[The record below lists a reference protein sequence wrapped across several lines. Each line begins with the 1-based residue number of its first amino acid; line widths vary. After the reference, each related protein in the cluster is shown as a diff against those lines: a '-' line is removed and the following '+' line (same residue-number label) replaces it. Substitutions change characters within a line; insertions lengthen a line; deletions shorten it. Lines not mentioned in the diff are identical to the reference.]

1 MAPHLLSFS
10 ARARQEQEALKVA
23 LANGDGASL
32 KRISERL
39 VHRQG
44 PGALQLL
51 MRKLA
56 SNAEALAFW
65 QQQLLPVDILALE
78 TMPIETMPI
87 ETMPIETIP
96 IESISIETRLV
107 ENMPVQQIAA
117 ECYEEVEEVNEV
129 VESCPPEP
137 MAEKAEKKIEVARR
151 LRGWLP
157 SWNGPLRQAS

>member
-32 KRISERL
+32 KSISERL

-78 TMPIETMPI
+78 T
-87 ETMPIETIP
+87 IP
-96 IESISIETRLV
+96 IETRLV

-117 ECYEEVEEVNEV
+117 EYYEEVKEVKEV

-137 MAEKAEKKIEVARR
+137 IAEKKIEVARR

>member
-32 KRISERL
+32 KSISERL

-78 TMPIETMPI
+78 T
-87 ETMPIETIP
+87 IP
-96 IESISIETRLV
+96 VESISNETRLV

-117 ECYEEVEEVNEV
+117 EYYEEVKEVKEVKEV

-137 MAEKAEKKIEVARR
+137 IAEKKIEVARR

>member
-1 MAPHLLSFS
+1 
-10 ARARQEQEALKVA
+10 
-23 LANGDGASL
+23 
-32 KRISERL
+32 
-39 VHRQG
+39 
-44 PGALQLL
+44 

-78 TMPIETMPI
+78 T
-87 ETMPIETIP
+87 IP

-107 ENMPVQQIAA
+107 ENMPVQQISA
-117 ECYEEVEEVNEV
+117 EYYEEVKEVKEVEEV

-137 MAEKAEKKIEVARR
+137 MAEKKIEVARR

-157 SWNGPLRQAS
+157 SW

>member
-1 MAPHLLSFS
+1 
-10 ARARQEQEALKVA
+10 
-23 LANGDGASL
+23 
-32 KRISERL
+32 
-39 VHRQG
+39 
-44 PGALQLL
+44 

-78 TMPIETMPI
+78 T
-87 ETMPIETIP
+87 IP
-96 IESISIETRLV
+96 VESISIETRLV
-107 ENMPVQQIAA
+107 ENMPVQQISA
-117 ECYEEVEEVNEV
+117 EYYEEVKEVKEAKEVKEV

-137 MAEKAEKKIEVARR
+137 IAEKKIEVARR

>member
-32 KRISERL
+32 KSISERL

-78 TMPIETMPI
+78 T
-87 ETMPIETIP
+87 IP
-96 IESISIETRLV
+96 VESISNETRLV

-117 ECYEEVEEVNEV
+117 EYYEEVKEV

-137 MAEKAEKKIEVARR
+137 IAEKKIEVARR

>member
-32 KRISERL
+32 KSISERL

-78 TMPIETMPI
+78 T
-87 ETMPIETIP
+87 IP
-96 IESISIETRLV
+96 IETRLV
-107 ENMPVQQIAA
+107 ENMPVQQISA
-117 ECYEEVEEVNEV
+117 EYCEEVKEAKEVKEV

-137 MAEKAEKKIEVARR
+137 IAEKKIEVARR

>member
-23 LANGDGASL
+23 LANGDGDSL

-51 MRKLA
+51 IRKLA

-65 QQQLLPVDILALE
+65 QQQLLPV
-78 TMPIETMPI
+78 
-87 ETMPIETIP
+87 
-96 IESISIETRLV
+96 
-107 ENMPVQQIAA
+107 ENMPVQQISA
-117 ECYEEVEEVNEV
+117 EYYEEVKEV

-137 MAEKAEKKIEVARR
+137 IAEKKIEVARR

>member
-32 KRISERL
+32 KSISERL

-56 SNAEALAFW
+56 SNADALAFW
-65 QQQLLPVDILALE
+65 QQQLLPV
-78 TMPIETMPI
+78 
-87 ETMPIETIP
+87 
-96 IESISIETRLV
+96 
-107 ENMPVQQIAA
+107 QQISA
-117 ECYEEVEEVNEV
+117 EYYEEVKEVKEAKEVNEVEEV

-137 MAEKAEKKIEVARR
+137 IAEKKIEVARR

>member
-32 KRISERL
+32 KSISERL

-78 TMPIETMPI
+78 T
-87 ETMPIETIP
+87 IP
-96 IESISIETRLV
+96 VESISNETRLV
-107 ENMPVQQIAA
+107 ENMPVQQISA
-117 ECYEEVEEVNEV
+117 EYYEEVKEVKEVEEV

-137 MAEKAEKKIEVARR
+137 MAEKKIEVARR

>member
-78 TMPIETMPI
+78 T
-87 ETMPIETIP
+87 IP
-96 IESISIETRLV
+96 VESISNETRLV
-107 ENMPVQQIAA
+107 ENMPVQQISA
-117 ECYEEVEEVNEV
+117 EYYEEVKEVKEVEEV

-137 MAEKAEKKIEVARR
+137 MAEKKIEVARR

>member
-32 KRISERL
+32 KSISERL

-78 TMPIETMPI
+78 T
-87 ETMPIETIP
+87 IP
-96 IESISIETRLV
+96 VESISNETRLV

-117 ECYEEVEEVNEV
+117 EYYEEVKEVKEAKEVKEV

-137 MAEKAEKKIEVARR
+137 MAEKKIEVARR

>member
-1 MAPHLLSFS
+1 MAPHLLSLS

-56 SNAEALAFW
+56 NNAEALAFW
-65 QQQLLPVDILALE
+65 QQQLLPV
-78 TMPIETMPI
+78 
-87 ETMPIETIP
+87 
-96 IESISIETRLV
+96 

-117 ECYEEVEEVNEV
+117 EYNEEVEEVKEV

-137 MAEKAEKKIEVARR
+137 IDEKKIEVARR

-157 SWNGPLRQAS
+157 SWNGPMRQAS

>member
-78 TMPIETMPI
+78 TIPIETR
-87 ETMPIETIP
+87 
-96 IESISIETRLV
+96 SV
-107 ENMPVQQIAA
+107 ENMPVQQISA
-117 ECYEEVEEVNEV
+117 EYYEEVKEVKEAKEVKEV

-137 MAEKAEKKIEVARR
+137 IAEKKIEVARR

>member
-32 KRISERL
+32 KSISERL

-65 QQQLLPVDILALE
+65 QQPVWLRLSSAQWLFSSGLPCAW
-78 TMPIETMPI
+78 
-87 ETMPIETIP
+87 
-96 IESISIETRLV
+96 RLH
-107 ENMPVQQIAA
+107 
-117 ECYEEVEEVNEV
+117 
-129 VESCPPEP
+129 S
-137 MAEKAEKKIEVARR
+137 
-151 LRGWLP
+151 
-157 SWNGPLRQAS
+157 

>member
-32 KRISERL
+32 KSISERL

-78 TMPIETMPI
+78 T
-87 ETMPIETIP
+87 IP
-96 IESISIETRLV
+96 IETRLV
-107 ENMPVQQIAA
+107 ENMPVQQISA
-117 ECYEEVEEVNEV
+117 EYCEEVKEVKEV

-137 MAEKAEKKIEVARR
+137 IAEKKIEVARR

>member
-32 KRISERL
+32 KSISERL

-78 TMPIETMPI
+78 TIPV
-87 ETMPIETIP
+87 ETIP
-96 IESISIETRLV
+96 VETRLV
-107 ENMPVQQIAA
+107 ENMPVQQISA
-117 ECYEEVEEVNEV
+117 EYYEEVKEVKEAKEVKEV

-137 MAEKAEKKIEVARR
+137 IVEKKIEVARR

>member
-78 TMPIETMPI
+78 T
-87 ETMPIETIP
+87 IP
-96 IESISIETRLV
+96 IETRLV
-107 ENMPVQQIAA
+107 ENMPVQQISA
-117 ECYEEVEEVNEV
+117 EYYEEVKEVKEAKEV

-137 MAEKAEKKIEVARR
+137 IAEKKIEVARR

>member
-39 VHRQG
+39 AHRQG

-65 QQQLLPVDILALE
+65 QQQLLPVDVLVVEDKAIDNSLVKNTMIQE
-78 TMPIETMPI
+78 TTNEHH
-87 ETMPIETIP
+87 E
-96 IESISIETRLV
+96 
-107 ENMPVQQIAA
+107 
-117 ECYEEVEEVNEV
+117 YHEEVEEVIQN
-129 VESCPPEP
+129 CPPEP
-137 MAEKAEKKIEVARR
+137 IAEKKIEVTRR

>member
-32 KRISERL
+32 KSISERL

-78 TMPIETMPI
+78 T
-87 ETMPIETIP
+87 IP
-96 IESISIETRLV
+96 IETRLV
-107 ENMPVQQIAA
+107 ENMPVQQISAKY
-117 ECYEEVEEVNEV
+117 YEEVKEV

-137 MAEKAEKKIEVARR
+137 IVEKKIEVARR

>member
-32 KRISERL
+32 KSISERL

-65 QQQLLPVDILALE
+65 QQQLLPVDILVLE
-78 TMPIETMPI
+78 T
-87 ETMPIETIP
+87 
-96 IESISIETRLV
+96 ISIETRLV
-107 ENMPVQQIAA
+107 ENMPVQQISA
-117 ECYEEVEEVNEV
+117 EYYEEVKEAKEVKEV

-137 MAEKAEKKIEVARR
+137 IAEKKIEVARR

>member
-32 KRISERL
+32 KSISERL

-78 TMPIETMPI
+78 T
-87 ETMPIETIP
+87 IP
-96 IESISIETRLV
+96 VESISNETRLV
-107 ENMPVQQIAA
+107 ENMPVQQISAKY
-117 ECYEEVEEVNEV
+117 CEEVKEAKEVKEV

-137 MAEKAEKKIEVARR
+137 IAEKKIEVARR

>member
-32 KRISERL
+32 KSISERL

-78 TMPIETMPI
+78 T
-87 ETMPIETIP
+87 IP
-96 IESISIETRLV
+96 IETRLV
-107 ENMPVQQIAA
+107 ENMPVQQISA
-117 ECYEEVEEVNEV
+117 EYYEEVKEVKEAKEVKEV

-137 MAEKAEKKIEVARR
+137 IAEKKIEVARR

>member
-32 KRISERL
+32 KSISERL

-78 TMPIETMPI
+78 T
-87 ETMPIETIP
+87 IP
-96 IESISIETRLV
+96 IETRLV

-117 ECYEEVEEVNEV
+117 EYYEEVKEVKEVKEV

-137 MAEKAEKKIEVARR
+137 IAEKKIEVARR

>member
-32 KRISERL
+32 KSISERL

-78 TMPIETMPI
+78 T
-87 ETMPIETIP
+87 IP
-96 IESISIETRLV
+96 IETRLV
-107 ENMPVQQIAA
+107 ENMPVQQISA
-117 ECYEEVEEVNEV
+117 EYYEEVKEAKEVKEV

-137 MAEKAEKKIEVARR
+137 IAEKKIEVARR

>member
-32 KRISERL
+32 KSISERL

-78 TMPIETMPI
+78 T
-87 ETMPIETIP
+87 IP
-96 IESISIETRLV
+96 IETRLV
-107 ENMPVQQIAA
+107 ENMPLQQISA
-117 ECYEEVEEVNEV
+117 EYYEEVKEVKEVKEAKEVKEV

-137 MAEKAEKKIEVARR
+137 IVEKKIEVARR

>member
-78 TMPIETMPI
+78 T
-87 ETMPIETIP
+87 IP
-96 IESISIETRLV
+96 VESISNETRLV
-107 ENMPVQQIAA
+107 ENMPVQQISA
-117 ECYEEVEEVNEV
+117 EYYEEVEEVNEV
-129 VESCPPEP
+129 KEVVESCPPEP
-137 MAEKAEKKIEVARR
+137 IVEKKIEVARR

>member
-1 MAPHLLSFS
+1 VAPHLLSFS

-32 KRISERL
+32 KSISERL

-78 TMPIETMPI
+78 T
-87 ETMPIETIP
+87 IP
-96 IESISIETRLV
+96 VESISNETRLV
-107 ENMPVQQIAA
+107 ENMPVQQISSKY
-117 ECYEEVEEVNEV
+117 YEEVKEVKEV

-137 MAEKAEKKIEVARR
+137 IAEKKIEVARR

>member
-32 KRISERL
+32 KSISERL

-78 TMPIETMPI
+78 T
-87 ETMPIETIP
+87 IP
-96 IESISIETRLV
+96 VESISNETRLV
-107 ENMPVQQIAA
+107 ENMPVQQISA
-117 ECYEEVEEVNEV
+117 EYYEEVKEVKEAKEVKEV

-137 MAEKAEKKIEVARR
+137 IVEKKIEVARR

>member
-32 KRISERL
+32 KSISERL

-65 QQQLLPVDILALE
+65 QQQLLPV
-78 TMPIETMPI
+78 
-87 ETMPIETIP
+87 
-96 IESISIETRLV
+96 
-107 ENMPVQQIAA
+107 QQISA
-117 ECYEEVEEVNEV
+117 EYYEEVEEVEEVKEV

-137 MAEKAEKKIEVARR
+137 IAEKKIEVARR

>member
-32 KRISERL
+32 KSISERL

-78 TMPIETMPI
+78 T
-87 ETMPIETIP
+87 IP
-96 IESISIETRLV
+96 VESISNETRLV
-107 ENMPVQQIAA
+107 ENMPVQQISSKY
-117 ECYEEVEEVNEV
+117 YEEVKEVKEV

-137 MAEKAEKKIEVARR
+137 IAEKKIEVARR

>member
-32 KRISERL
+32 KSISERL

-78 TMPIETMPI
+78 T
-87 ETMPIETIP
+87 IP
-96 IESISIETRLV
+96 VESISNETRLV
-107 ENMPVQQIAA
+107 ENMPVQQISAKY
-117 ECYEEVEEVNEV
+117 YEEVKEVKEV

-137 MAEKAEKKIEVARR
+137 IAEKKIEVARR

>member
-1 MAPHLLSFS
+1 MAPHLLSLS

-56 SNAEALAFW
+56 NNAEALAFW
-65 QQQLLPVDILALE
+65 QQQLLPVE
-78 TMPIETMPI
+78 NMP
-87 ETMPIETIP
+87 
-96 IESISIETRLV
+96 V

-117 ECYEEVEEVNEV
+117 EYNEEVEEVKEV

-137 MAEKAEKKIEVARR
+137 IDEKKIEVARR

-157 SWNGPLRQAS
+157 SWNGPMRQAS

>member
-32 KRISERL
+32 KSISERL

-65 QQQLLPVDILALE
+65 QQQLLPVNILAF
-78 TMPIETMPI
+78 
-87 ETMPIETIP
+87 ETIP
-96 IESISIETRLV
+96 VETIPIETRLV
-107 ENMPVQQIAA
+107 ENMPVQQISA
-117 ECYEEVEEVNEV
+117 EYYEEVKEVKEAKEV
-129 VESCPPEP
+129 KEVFESCPPEP
-137 MAEKAEKKIEVARR
+137 IVEKKIEVARR

>member
-78 TMPIETMPI
+78 T
-87 ETMPIETIP
+87 IP
-96 IESISIETRLV
+96 VESISNETRLV
-107 ENMPVQQIAA
+107 ENMPVQQISAKY
-117 ECYEEVEEVNEV
+117 YEEVKEVKEV

-137 MAEKAEKKIEVARR
+137 IAEKKIEVARR